1 MNEQISDEAI
11 EAMLAEAGI
20 PEFVF
25 EHSLQ
30 SLGHEDFAHSL
41 DRSDFHGGYI
51 IVHMGT
57 MREQDILWYTTAK
70 HLALMDEAIEFLS
83 LRDVGNIASG
93 GTKDTDCDHVF
104 IEGFCYA
111 DRHTPLTPT
120 AEHDIREQLRYW
132 VMHDVCLYPYIR
144 GTSGTIQEWYGEDFM
159 AYLCRELGG
168 YQVNS

>member
-11 EAMLAEAGI
+11 EAMLTEAGI

-30 SLGHEDFAHSL
+30 SLGHEVLAHVF
-41 DRSDFHGGYI
+41 DRRDFHGGYI
-51 IVHMGT
+51 IVSLGD
-57 MREQDILWYTTAK
+57 MRTQDIVWYTAAK
-70 HLALMDEAIEFLS
+70 HLVLMDESIEFLS
-83 LRDVGNIASG
+83 LRDVGNIATG

-120 AEHDIREQLRYW
+120 TEHDVREQLRYW
-132 VMHDVCLYPYIR
+132 IMHDVCVYPYIR
-144 GTSGTIQEWYGEDFM
+144 GSAETIQAWFGEDFM

-168 YQVNS
+168 YQVNN